1 MPKKYIILDT
11 ETTGLEVRQGHRMI
25 EIGAVVLNDRKKS
38 EEHFHTYLNPS
49 RLIDPEASEVH
60 GIYNKDLEDKPSF
73 DEIAEEFLEFIE
85 GSTLVIHNAAFDV
98 GFLNNELKLASSTY
112 PMLEEICEIEDS
124 LMIAR
129 DKFPGQRNSLDA
141 LANRFEVSGYDRTFH
156 GALLDANILADVY
169 IFLTGGQSKFE
180 FMSANGSQSKKEE
193 LSHSTLNAD
202 DYALSAIK
210 ANDNDLKEV
219 TIGEHGAF
227 HNVKEGAIFIDN
239 TTASAKI
246 ARELNEEAKKRKF
259 GFLDAPV
266 SGGQAGAENGALTVM
281 IGGEQNH
288 FEQAESIID
297 CYSKKMKLLGNSGS
311 GQLAKMVNQICIAG
325 FCLLYTSPSPRDS

>member
-1 MPKKYIILDT
+1 MAKKYIILDT

-49 RLIDPEASEVH
+49 RLIDAEASEVH
-60 GIYNKDLEDKPSF
+60 GIFNKDLEDKPSF

-141 LANRFEVSGYDRTFH
+141 LANRFEVSGYDRSFH

-193 LSHSTLNAD
+193 LSHNTLNAD
-202 DYALSAIK
+202 DYKLSSIK
-210 ANDNDLKEV
+210 ASDNDLKEHD
-219 TIGEHGAF
+219 IKLADM
-227 HNVKEGAIFIDN
+227 KER
-239 TTASAKI
+239 SSV
-246 ARELNEEAKKRKF
+246 EPMWRK
-259 GFLDAPV
+259 V
-266 SGGQAGAENGALTVM
+266 
-281 IGGEQNH
+281 
-288 FEQAESIID
+288 
-297 CYSKKMKLLGNSGS
+297 
-311 GQLAKMVNQICIAG
+311 
-325 FCLLYTSPSPRDS
+325 